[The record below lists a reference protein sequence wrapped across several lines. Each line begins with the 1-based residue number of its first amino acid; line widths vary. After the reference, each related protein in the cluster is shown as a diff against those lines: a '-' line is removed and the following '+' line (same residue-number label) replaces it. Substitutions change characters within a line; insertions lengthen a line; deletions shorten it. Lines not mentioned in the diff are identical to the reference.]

1 MLWYHSVLFVSDT
14 TCTLGAR
21 LARPTERKDTIRPST
36 EGLQTWSA
44 KNTGRTPADYTP
56 DFGRSLNGYTDRYEQ
71 LLVWAACCLGFFAFM
86 RSGELTVPTG
96 SIFDCTI
103 HLTPR
108 DITVDDLQRPT
119 MLKIHVKSSKTDPT
133 RKGVDLFVDR
143 TGNSLCPVVAML
155 RYLSMRGIDDGPLF
169 REGNGN
175 PLSWQNL
182 IAKVRQA
189 LQQAGVDPSHYS
201 GHSFRIGAA
210 TTAASRSISDA
221 TIQILGRWSSDSYT
235 RYIRTPRQNLASM
248 SQLLAS

>member
-1 MLWYHSVLFVSDT
+1 MLVLLCFGGTRIPSIGAAACVVCGRYVTEGVLWYHLVLFVSDT

-21 LARPTERKDTIRPST
+21 LARPTEREDTIRPST

-44 KNTGRTPADYTP
+44 KRPRTQDTRLPITP
-56 DFGRSLNGYTDRYEQ
+56 LILETIGRSLNGYTDRYEQ

-133 RKGVDLFVDR
+133 RKGVDLFVSR

-155 RYLSMRGIDDGPLF
+155 R
-169 REGNGN
+169 
-175 PLSWQNL
+175 
-182 IAKVRQA
+182 
-189 LQQAGVDPSHYS
+189 
-201 GHSFRIGAA
+201 
-210 TTAASRSISDA
+210 
-221 TIQILGRWSSDSYT
+221 
-235 RYIRTPRQNLASM
+235 
-248 SQLLAS
+248 

>member
-1 MLWYHSVLFVSDT
+1 
-14 TCTLGAR
+14 
-21 LARPTERKDTIRPST
+21 
-36 EGLQTWSA
+36 
-44 KNTGRTPADYTP
+44 
-56 DFGRSLNGYTDRYEQ
+56 
-71 LLVWAACCLGFFAFM
+71 M

-103 HLTPR
+103 HLIPR

-133 RKGVDLFVDR
+133 RKGVDLLVGR

-175 PLSWQNL
+175 PLSRQNL

-210 TTAASRSISDA
+210 TTAASRGISDT

-235 RYIRTPRQNLASM
+235 RYIRTPRELSLHVAAFSILTHIFTHCLWPLN
-248 SQLLAS
+248 